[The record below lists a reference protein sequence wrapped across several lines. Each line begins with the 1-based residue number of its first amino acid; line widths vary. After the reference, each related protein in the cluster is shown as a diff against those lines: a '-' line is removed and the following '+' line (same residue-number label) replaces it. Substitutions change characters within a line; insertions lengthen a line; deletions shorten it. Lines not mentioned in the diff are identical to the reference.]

1 MIVSTKE
8 KVQEISLRYE
18 NFKSEFPDKDLKDF
32 IKTEVEEGSAG
43 LLFLRTYL
51 CENHEFSTREAAKL
65 LAKFSINR
73 LLD

>member
-18 NFKSEFPDKDLKDF
+18 NFKSGFPHKDLEAF
-32 IKTEVEEGSAG
+32 IKIEVEEGNAG

-51 CENHEFSTREAAKL
+51 CENHGFSSREAAKL